1 MSRLALRT
9 LMAAVGVSVLVFYA
23 VVAGLAYVL
32 LATLWANR
40 PPLGTSLL
48 IVAGLTVVFGF
59 LSYQFGRSELL
70 ASVDAVEI
78 PRRDAPELYRRVD
91 AVASRMAIEP
101 PRLLVAE
108 MALPNAIA
116 LGGRGSGVVAVDR
129 SLFTLLSPDELET
142 IVAHECA
149 HLESRDSLVQTL
161 AYSAMRTVVGF
172 LTLALLPL
180 LLFATGLERGL
191 AWIRG
196 RPTRWTDGSVGRFRE
211 LVGSAVLL
219 VLVVLTLLIRA
230 HSRRREFAADDRA
243 ATVTGKP
250 LALARALSK
259 IDRVSDPDWSLL
271 SPLYTRGDEEGTL
284 GRIFSTHPDTDER
297 VERLVERARGR
308 HRA

>member
-1 MSRLALRT
+1 
-9 LMAAVGVSVLVFYA
+9 MAAVGVSVLVFYA
-23 VVAGLAYVL
+23 LVAGLAYVL

-40 PPLGTSLL
+40 PPPGTTLL
-48 IVAGLTVVFGF
+48 IVGGLTIVFGF

-78 PRRDAPELYRRVD
+78 PRADAPGLYDRVD

-108 MALPNAIA
+108 MAVPNAMA
-116 LGGRGSGVVAVDR
+116 LGGRRNGVIAVDR
-129 SLFTLLSPDELET
+129 SLFSLLSADELET
-142 IVAHECA
+142 ILAHECA

-161 AYSAMRTVVGF
+161 AYSVTRTVVGF

-180 LLFATGLERGL
+180 LLFATGLEHGL

-196 RPTRWTDGSVGRFRE
+196 RPARLPDGSVGRFRD

-259 IDRVSDPDWSLL
+259 IDRVSDPNWSLL
-271 SPLYTRGDEEGTL
+271 PPLYTRGDEEGSL
-284 GRIFSTHPDTDER
+284 GRVFSTHPATDER
-297 VERLVERARGR
+297 VERLAERARDSR
-308 HRA
+308 PT

>member
-1 MSRLALRT
+1 MGRFALRT

-23 VVAGLAYVL
+23 VVAGMAYLL

-40 PPLGTSLL
+40 PPLGTTFL
-48 IVAGLTVVFGF
+48 IVGGLTVVFGF

-78 PRRDAPELYRRVD
+78 PRRDAPGLYERVD
-91 AVASRMAIEP
+91 GIASRMAIDS

-108 MALPNAIA
+108 MAVPNAMA
-116 LGGRGSGVVAVDR
+116 LGGRSNGVVAIDR
-129 SLFTLLSPDELET
+129 SLFTLLSADELET

-161 AYSAMRTVVGF
+161 AYSVMRTVVGF

-180 LLFATGLERGL
+180 LLFATGLERGV

-196 RPTRWTDGSVGRFRE
+196 RPTRWTDGSVGRFRDF
-211 LVGSAVLL
+211 VSSAVLL

-230 HSRRREFAADDRA
+230 HSRRREFAADERA
-243 ATVTGKP
+243 ARVTGKP
-250 LALARALSK
+250 LALARALAK
-259 IDRVSDPDWSLL
+259 IDRVSQPNWSLL
-271 SPLYTRGDEEGTL
+271 SPLYTRGDEEGSL
-284 GRIFSTHPDTDER
+284 GRVFSTHPDTDER
-297 VERLVERARGR
+297 IERLVGRAR
-308 HRA
+308 